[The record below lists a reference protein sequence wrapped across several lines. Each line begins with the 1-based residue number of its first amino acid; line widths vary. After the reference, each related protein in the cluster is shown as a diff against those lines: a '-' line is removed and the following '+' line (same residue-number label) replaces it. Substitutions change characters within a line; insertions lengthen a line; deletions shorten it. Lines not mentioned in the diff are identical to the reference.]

1 MPRLSGPVMA
11 RGAPVEKAYV
21 QIQNLTGD
29 FQGEVR
35 TDSEGKFVLYP
46 VRGRWRFVSWL
57 RPGRHP
63 GRRVQPHLGGG
74 PDHLQPGNPVRQL
87 TSDTDVLAA
96 AAQGIITLTDTEEF
110 YRCSVVGP
118 K

>member
-1 MPRLSGPVMA
+1 MPRLGGTVMA

-46 VRGRWRFVSWL
+46 VRGR
-57 RPGRHP
+57 
-63 GRRVQPHLGGG
+63 
-74 PDHLQPGNPVRQL
+74 
-87 TSDTDVLAA
+87 
-96 AAQGIITLTDTEEF
+96 
-110 YRCSVVGP
+110 
-118 K
+118 

>member
-1 MPRLSGPVMA
+1 MPRLSGTVMA

-46 VRGRWRFVSWL
+46 VRGRWRLVSWL
-57 RPGRHP
+57 PGD
-63 GRRVQPHLGGG
+63 GRAEREVHIGGA
-74 PDHLQPGNPVRQL
+74 DLDIQIAL
-87 TSDTDVLAA
+87 T
-96 AAQGIITLTDTEEF
+96 
-110 YRCSVVGP
+110 
-118 K
+118 